1 MVKELPGRGTRRV
14 RESLPL
20 PSCLG
25 RTPRLPNVVAV
36 ALALWMMVPAGVAQA
51 QSRSIEELL
60 RNSYTPARDFA
71 HVKECYRELLTRE
84 LPNLSESQ
92 YASFDTAIS
101 VFADTLPSI
110 AARRKEASKRKVV
123 RDASILAVLTNRAD
137 SVQFKKNSATEEKWW
152 FSGACNGKPIPRR

>member
-1 MVKELPGRGTRRV
+1 M
-14 RESLPL
+14 
-20 PSCLG
+20 PSCGGGTL
-25 RTPRLPNVVAV
+25 RAPIVVAV

-60 RNSYTPARDFA
+60 RDSYSPARDFA
-71 HVKECYRELLTRE
+71 HLKECYREVLTRE

-101 VFADTLPSI
+101 VFTDTLPSR

-123 RDASILAVLTNRAD
+123 RDASILTVLTNRAD
-137 SVQFKKNSATEEKWW
+137 SMQFKKNSATEQKWW